1 MSPKYPSRPKVP
13 GSTNDSTPGRRDV
26 TADHLPRRPG
36 ILPGHEPDLS
46 QHHPFPEPSPA
57 PDAQPAAVEITDLPA
72 GTRISR
78 ITTDHPIS
86 NYYLSTRGLPVPDLQ
101 TGFRSVGSGRRF
113 VDLVDGGT
121 VLVGTDQQGHL
132 RARHPSELQP
142 SGPRLERVEGTLA
155 WRQVPTD
162 TLRMGDSALIIS
174 RHPVQGEGQEE
185 AGPSKRPRIP
195 EADVASEPWKNWG
208 IAAHHASPVD
218 VTIEGIH
225 YKTVPRVDAPDHP
238 IVYIKN
244 PAHLVYDFDLLQ
256 STLRRQVEQQPRGA
270 IQVPPTHNWKVDPT
284 LPFDRSLTHYVA
296 TYFPELSDLCV
307 LNVARKQFSLAN
319 GSDIAT
325 GAGLTTLRQ
334 AHNDWKTSSITP
346 RPELVDPLLM
356 LSVLPTVPGKST
368 YGIVELPD
376 SADQVSLQR
385 LEFDTRKFSRE
396 WSFFT
401 STLSAGDIKRFMRD
415 LLTRNGYT
423 VIELGPAH
431 TFPTIVFTRRGHDFV
446 FYMTLHRL
454 HGRKVQIP
462 PTDKRRYA
470 PERLPE
476 VLGLPAMRAVQNAEA
491 ANKLIWLKGG
501 GQFVN
506 DRPDSV
512 FILRTDDP
520 RH

>member
-26 TADHLPRRPG
+26 TADPLPRRPG

-46 QHHPFPEPSPA
+46 QRHPFPEPSPA

-72 GTRISR
+72 GPHISR

-121 VLVGTDQQGHL
+121 VLVDTDRRGHL

-162 TLRMGDSALIIS
+162 TLRMGDSELIIS

-208 IAAHHASPVD
+208 IAAHHASPED

-225 YKTVPRVDAPDHP
+225 YKTVPRIDAPDHP

-256 STLRRQVEQQPRGA
+256 NTLRRQVEQQPRGA
-270 IQVPPTHNWKVDPT
+270 IQVPPTHHWKVDPT

-423 VIELGPAH
+423 VFELGPAH

-462 PTDKRRYA
+462 PTDKRRHA